1 MDNTTVVNMSDL
13 SFSDAVTKLDTPF
26 DVFKFDCKDM
36 ISNSEAFKLRQALLT
51 MTFKKKSC
59 DLYSFS
65 QSSDFIRSTNI
76 KKPKE
81 VEQFLIFLEKIK
93 QNIATYLGKTF
104 NNMISVSCS
113 KYDHG
118 DYLLCHDDR
127 VDDRS
132 VAFIYYLNY
141 DWLPEWG
148 GTLDVY
154 SVDDNN
160 CATEIVKNI
169 NPEFNSLIFFPVERY
184 TYHQVAENTSTFSR
198 ISINGWFHCDDLS
211 WQMYPYPFKCLSP
224 FYTPHAV
231 SANRCRSV
239 AEMCIEPMF
248 EEPIFREA
256 IRDTFIKDGFIMC
269 EGFFKS
275 SMVDHLSNEIFSNNM
290 HWKIKGP
297 LNKKHYKYVDL
308 DELPLTMLFVVNML
322 KTDRMFQF
330 FQECSGFEF
339 LGVNIEVQRWHGGHY
354 MVSGGNDGL
363 AGFNVL
369 SVYLFFS
376 QCFGEMSDANKDDL
390 HYVFEEKDTL
400 TPKFA
405 CKPQH
410 NTIFMVNR
418 DSNMDSYV
426 KYCKIVDGHAWT
438 VVVANYLIKND
449 HRLDCKLHRFDD

>member
-1 MDNTTVVNMSDL
+1 MNTTVVNMPDS

-26 DVFKFDCKDM
+26 DVFKFDCKGM
-36 ISNSEAFKLRQALLT
+36 ITNSEAFKLRQALLT
-51 MTFKKKSC
+51 MMFKKKSC

-65 QSSDFIRSTNI
+65 QSSDFIRSTNL

-81 VEQFLIFLEKIK
+81 VEQFLIFLEEIK
-93 QNIATYLGKTF
+93 QKIANYLGKTF
-104 NNMISVSCS
+104 NNMISASCS

-154 SVDDNN
+154 SVDDMN
-160 CATEIVKNI
+160 CATEIVQNI
-169 NPEFNSLIFFPVERY
+169 NPEFNSLIFFPVEKY

-211 WQMYPYPFKCLSP
+211 WEMYNQPVKYLSP
-224 FYTPHAV
+224 IYTPHSV
-231 SANRCRSV
+231 SPDRCKTV

-248 EEPIFREA
+248 EESIYREA
-256 IRDTFIKDGFIMC
+256 IRETFIANGYIMC
-269 EGFFKS
+269 DGFFKP
-275 SMVDHLSNEIFSNNM
+275 SMLDILSNEIFSNSM

-297 LNKKHYKYVDL
+297 LNKRHYKYVDIN
-308 DELPLTMLFVVNML
+308 ELPLTILFVVNML

-330 FQECSGFEF
+330 FQECTGLKF

-363 AGFNVL
+363 GGFNVL

-376 QCFGEMSDANKDDL
+376 QCFGKMSDDKNDDL
-390 HYVFEEKDTL
+390 HYVFEEKETL
-400 TPKFA
+400 IPKFA

-410 NTIFMVNR
+410 NTIFMVHR

-438 VVVANYLIKND
+438 VVVANYMIKND
-449 HRLDCKLHRFDD
+449 LDCKVILRRFDD

>member
-1 MDNTTVVNMSDL
+1 MADSKFN
-13 SFSDAVTKLDTPF
+13 DAVTKLNTPF
-26 DVFKFDCKDM
+26 DVFKLDCRDM
-36 ISNSEAFKLRQALLT
+36 ISNADAFKLREALLT

-65 QSSDFIRSTNI
+65 QSPDFIRSTRL

-81 VEQFLIFLEKIK
+81 VEQFLILLKIIK
-93 QNIATYLGKTF
+93 NKIATYLKKNF
-104 NNMISVSCS
+104 NNTISASCS
-113 KYDHG
+113 KYDRG

-154 SVDDNN
+154 SVDDTNS
-160 CATEIVKNI
+160 ATEIVGNI
-169 NPEFNSLIFFPVERY
+169 NPDFNSMIFFPVEKY
-184 TYHQVAENTSTFSR
+184 TYHQVAENISTFPR
-198 ISINGWFHCDDLS
+198 ISINGWFHSDELS
-211 WQMYPYPFKCLSP
+211 WEMYDQPVKIHSTI
-224 FYTPHAV
+224 YTPHSV
-231 SANRCRSV
+231 SNERCNNISRK
-239 AEMCIEPMF
+239 CIEGIF
-248 EEPIFREA
+248 EQPLFREA
-256 IRDTFIKDGFIMC
+256 IKETFKKDGFIMC
-269 EGFFKS
+269 EGFFRPN
-275 SMVDHLSNEIFSNNM
+275 MVDYLSNHVFSNALN
-290 HWKIKGP
+290 WKIRGP
-297 LNKKHYKYVDL
+297 LNKRHYKYLESKDL
-308 DELPLTMLFVVNML
+308 PESILSVVNLL
-322 KTDRMFQF
+322 KTERMFQF
-330 FQECSGFEF
+330 FRDCTGLSFIA
-339 LGVNIEVQRWHGGHY
+339 VNIEVQRWHGGHY

-363 AGFNVL
+363 DGYNIL

-376 QCFGEMSDANKDDL
+376 QCFGTMSDSNKDDL
-390 HYVFEEKDTL
+390 HYVFEVKNTL

-438 VVVANYLIKND
+438 VVVANYVIRKD
-449 HRLDCKLHRFDD
+449 FDCKLLVKRLD

>member
-1 MDNTTVVNMSDL
+1 MADSTFN
-13 SFSDAVTKLDTPF
+13 DAVTKLNTPF
-26 DVFKFDCKDM
+26 DVFKLDCRNM
-36 ISNSEAFKLRQALLT
+36 ISNAEAFKLREALLT

-65 QSSDFIRSTNI
+65 QSSDFIRSTRL

-81 VEQFLIFLEKIK
+81 VEQFLSLLKIIK
-93 QNIATYLGKTF
+93 NKIATYLKKNF

-113 KYDHG
+113 KYDRG

-154 SVDDNN
+154 SVDDTYS
-160 CATEIVKNI
+160 ATDIVGNI
-169 NPEFNSLIFFPVERY
+169 NPDFNSMIFFPVEKY
-184 TYHQVAENTSTFSR
+184 SYHQVAENISTFPR
-198 ISINGWFHCDDLS
+198 ISINGWFHSDELS
-211 WQMYPYPFKCLSP
+211 WIMCDQPVKIHTPI
-224 FYTPHAV
+224 YTPHSV
-231 SANRCRSV
+231 SNARCNTISRK
-239 AEMCIEPMF
+239 CIEGIF
-248 EEPIFREA
+248 EKPLFREA
-256 IRDTFIKDGFIMC
+256 IKETFKKDGFIMC
-269 EGFFKS
+269 EGFFKPD
-275 SMVDHLSNEIFSNNM
+275 MVDYLSNHVFSNALN
-290 HWKIKGP
+290 WKIRGP
-297 LNKKHYKYVDL
+297 LNKRKYKYLDSKDL
-308 DELPLTMLFVVNML
+308 PESILSVVNLL
-322 KTDRMFQF
+322 KTERMFQF
-330 FQECSGFEF
+330 FQDCTGLRFIA
-339 LGVNIEVQRWHGGHY
+339 VNIEVQRWHGGHY

-363 AGFNVL
+363 DGYNIL

-376 QCFGEMSDANKDDL
+376 QCFGTMSNSNKDDL
-390 HYVFEEKDTL
+390 HYVFEVKNTL

-426 KYCKIVDGHAWT
+426 KYCKVVDGHAWT
-438 VVVANYLIKND
+438 VVVANYVIHKD
-449 HRLDCKLHRFDD
+449 FDCRPLLFRFDQQ